1 LELGE
6 DLPRDP
12 ATTGRAIR
20 DPATTGRAISEKL
33 ARTDGVLCPPETID
47 PEMKIPA
54 PPGGT
59 IQVIPAPGTPGGDPT
74 LRPK

>member
-6 DLPRDP
+6 DLP
-12 ATTGRAIR
+12 R